1 MKIIFWD
8 FNGTIL
14 DDRDLC
20 FNILNQMLQKHQ
32 RPTVTMDQYLNIF
45 TFPVI
50 EYYQQVFDLS
60 KTPFDELASEFMHHY
75 QKRSLKL
82 KLHEGVV
89 KAILYA
95 QAKGY
100 KNVLLSASEI
110 SRLKE
115 QIKHYEIE
123 HLFDDVLGTRNI
135 FGQSKLDVFV
145 GYLKYN
151 HINADEAII
160 IGDTTHDAEL
170 SSMVGC
176 DVILYTQGHQHKDRL
191 LKYKTIDH
199 FQALIDII

>member
-1 MKIIFWD
+1 MKTIFWD

-20 FNILNQMLQKHQ
+20 FDILNQMLKKYE
-32 RPTVTMDQYLNIF
+32 RPTVTLEAYLHLF

-50 EYYQQVFDLS
+50 EYYKEVFDFS
-60 KTPFDELASEFMHHY
+60 KTPFDMLANEFINHY

-82 KLHEGVV
+82 KLHEGVI
-89 KAILYA
+89 KAILFA

-110 SRLKE
+110 TRLKE

-135 FGQSKLDVFV
+135 YGQSKLDVFI

-151 HINADEAII
+151 QIDPEKALI

-170 SSMVGC
+170 AQMVGC
-176 DVILYTQGHQHKDRL
+176 QVILYTKGHQHKDRL
-191 LKYKTIDH
+191 KKFKTIDH